1 MNQLADTFTTY
12 SKEDDVLLKI
22 LEATHDSVIVANKE
36 GKIIFWNN
44 ASTKIFEY
52 TKKEATGKSLTIIM
66 PKEMHELHENGMN
79 SFFQTGKKKIIG
91 QTLILDAKKKNGAIV
106 PVELSLSDFTYNNEK
121 AVFAIIRDITDR
133 VNQNALLEA
142 THDSIIG
149 ANKMGMISFWN
160 KGSEE
165 LFGYSKEEAIG
176 QSLTIIIPKE
186 MHDLHEEGMRHH
198 FRTGEKRIIGK
209 KTLELFGKRKD
220 GSSVPIE
227 LSLAAVENNEDVA
240 VFAIIRD
247 ITDRKN
253 NEKDIIDLSRIINT
267 SPSCVKVLNS
277 TGNLVRINKVGV
289 DLMESPD
296 FESIHMA
303 CIYDVVHP
311 EDKEAFVK
319 FNNHICNGGTGS
331 MIYRISTLKGNQRYM
346 ESFARTHVLLDGSP
360 GNLSITNDITD
371 RVFNERQLK
380 QKNEELQEA
389 KRLAVVGEFTAGIA
403 HEINNP
409 LAIISAKADLLSLQ
423 LEMLNVTANSPVT
436 LDNIKDSVEIIKS
449 TVKHSADLI
458 KNLKTL
464 SSKVELD
471 QLEFYNLKEVIDM
484 ALNLSSKRCDNE
496 GIEIHIDIESKI
508 KVECNKAG
516 LAQVF
521 LNLITNSIDAIK
533 EMDSKWIS
541 VEAKISKNRLK
552 VYFTDSGLGIDKEIV
567 EKITNPFF
575 TTKKQG
581 EGTGLGLSIS
591 VKYIDKMKG
600 KFYYNPNSKN
610 TQFIIEF
617 NSFIA

>member
-12 SKEDDVLLKI
+12 SKEDDVILNI
-22 LEATHDSVIVANKE
+22 LESTHDSVIVANKE

-44 ASTKIFEY
+44 ASTKIFGY
-52 TKKEATGKSLTIIM
+52 TKKEALGRPLTIII
-66 PKEMHELHENGMN
+66 PNEMHELHETGMK
-79 SFFQTGKKKIIG
+79 SFIRTGKKKIIG
-91 QTLILDAKKKNGAIV
+91 QTLVLDAKKKNGLKVAI
-106 PVELSLSDFTYNNEK
+106 ELSLSDFTFNNET
-121 AVFAIIRDITDR
+121 AVFAIIRDVTER
-133 VNQNALLEA
+133 KNQNALLEA
-142 THDSIIG
+142 TDDSIIG
-149 ANKMGMISFWN
+149 ANKMGLISFWN
-160 KGSEE
+160 RGSEE
-165 LFGYSKEEAIG
+165 LFGFSKEEAMG
-176 QSLTIIIPKE
+176 QSLTIIMPEE
-186 MHDLHEEGMRHH
+186 MHSLHEEGMRRH
-198 FRTGEKRIIGK
+198 FRTGEKKIIGQ
-209 KTLELFGKRKD
+209 TLELYGKRKD
-220 GSSVPIE
+220 GSLVPVE
-227 LSLAAVENNEDVA
+227 LSLATVENNEDVA

-247 ITDRKN
+247 ITSRKN

-296 FESIHMA
+296 FESINMA

-311 EDKEAFVK
+311 NDKEKFIK

-331 MIYRISTLKGNQRYM
+331 MIYRISTLKGNERFM
-346 ESFARTHVLLDGSP
+346 ESFARTHILPDGSP

-371 RVFNERQLK
+371 RIYSERELK
-380 QKNEELQEA
+380 RKNQELQEA

-423 LEMLNVTANSPVT
+423 LEMLNVTADSSVT
-436 LDNIKDSVEIIKS
+436 LDNIRDSLETIKS

-464 SSKVELD
+464 SSKVELE
-471 QLEFYNLKEVIDM
+471 QLEYYNLKEVTDM
-484 ALNLSSKRCDNE
+484 ALNLSSKRCQNE
-496 GIEIHIDIESKI
+496 GIEIHLDMESKI
-508 KVECNKAG
+508 KVLCNKAG

-521 LNLITNSIDAIK
+521 INLIINSIDAIK
-533 EMDSKWIS
+533 EMNDKWIS
-541 VEAKISKNRLK
+541 IRAKCSTKKLK
-552 VYFTDSGLGIDKEIV
+552 IYFTDSGLGIEKNIA
-567 EKITNPFF
+567 EKIIDPFF

-591 VKYIDKMKG
+591 SKYIRKMNG
-600 KFYYNPNSKN
+600 KLYYNPDSEN
-610 TQFIIEF
+610 TQFIMEF

>member
-1 MNQLADTFTTY
+1 MNQLAHTFTTY
-12 SKEDDVLLKI
+12 SKEDDVLLNI

-36 GKIIFWNN
+36 GNIIFWNS
-44 ASTKIFEY
+44 ASTKIFGY
-52 TKKEATGKSLTIIM
+52 TKKEAIGRPLTIIM
-66 PKEMHELHENGMN
+66 PKEMHEPHNTGMK
-79 SFFQTGKKKIIG
+79 SFVRTGKKKIIG
-91 QTLILDAKKKNGAIV
+91 QTLSLDAKKKNGSTV
-106 PVELSLSDFTYNNEK
+106 PIELSLSDFTYNDE
-121 AVFAIIRDITDR
+121 FAFFGIIRDISER
-133 VNQNALLEA
+133 KNQNALLEA
-142 THDSIIG
+142 TDDSIIG
-149 ANKMGMISFWN
+149 ANKMGLISYWN
-160 KGSEE
+160 RGSEK
-165 LFGYSKEEAIG
+165 LFGYSKKEAIG
-176 QSLTIIIPKE
+176 QPLTIIMPKE
-186 MHDLHEEGMRHH
+186 MHDLHEKGMRHH
-198 FRTGEKRIIGK
+198 FRTGEKKIIG
-209 KTLELFGKRKD
+209 KTLELYGKRKD
-220 GSSVPIE
+220 GALVPVE
-227 LSLAAVENNEDVA
+227 LSLATVENNEEIA

-267 SPSCVKVLNS
+267 SPSCVKVLNA

-296 FESIHMA
+296 FESLHMA

-311 EDKEAFVK
+311 EDRAAFVK

-331 MIYRISTLKGNQRYM
+331 MIYRISTLKGKQKYM
-346 ESFARTHVLLDGSP
+346 ESFARTHVLPDGSP

-371 RVFNERQLK
+371 RVFSERQLK